1 MTPFLT
7 ISAVLVAGVLAFL
20 LWGRTLSKKTLIGLL
35 VSVPTAALVLYCFTG
50 TPQAITVPKIAST
63 EQSNSEHNLVE
74 MEQLVGKLARRLEE
88 TPEDIEG
95 WILLARSYAALGHT
109 SEAQAA
115 FARVTELERKAQKPE
130 NASAEQISGIV
141 SLSPHLKKQISPS
154 DTVFIFAKAPDGT
167 KPPLAAIRLL
177 AKDLPAHFVLDDTLA
192 MLPDRKL
199 SLFSEVIIEARIT
212 KTGNPSAAPDD
223 LEGSLSGIKVGSKNI
238 ELVINRKIPG

>member
-1 MTPFLT
+1 MILFLI

-20 LWGRTLSKKTLIGLL
+20 LWRRALPKKILISLFILLPSMAFVLYRLIG
-35 VSVPTAALVLYCFTG
+35 A
-50 TPQAITVPKIAST
+50 PQAIAVPKTVST
-63 EQSNSEHNLVE
+63 EQSNSEHNLAE
-74 MEQLVGKLARRLEE
+74 MEQLAAKLARRLEK

-95 WILLARSYAALGHT
+95 WTLLARSYAALGHT

-115 FARVTELERKAQKPE
+115 FARVAELERKSQKTE
-130 NASAEQISGIV
+130 NASTEQISGV
-141 SLSPHLKKQISPS
+141 VLLDPRLNNQISPS

-238 ELVINRKIPG
+238 ALVINRKVSG